1 MPPYLLVFYNFYIIA
16 ALKRSLN
23 LFNIQMKNK
32 LTVVKKSTLRNCPS
46 NIYTLAILIIML
58 GSCTTAR
65 KSMYFPDIK
74 SMDVLIDSTTR
85 EAARKV
91 YPGDR
96 VVVQIVTADQEGN
109 ASLNSTQKTST
120 EQGEGLM
127 VDPSGHIE
135 IPTLGKFYVKAKT
148 PSVIRDEIQVKAA
161 ALYRDVTV
169 YCTIIGRIIILNSI
183 AQAGSG
189 GSSGGG
195 VQSVPL
201 HDERLTIPEVLSG
214 LRTNNLKLKNTWI
227 IREVD
232 GKRQV
237 VKINLN
243 SAEILKSP
251 FFYLRNNDVIYLEP
265 NRFNQFIEVNAPFR
279 NLVGI
284 LAGFS
289 GLALAIVLAIK

>member
-1 MPPYLLVFYNFYIIA
+1 
-16 ALKRSLN
+16 
-23 LFNIQMKNK
+23 MKKK
-32 LTVVKKSTLRNCPS
+32 LTLVKKSAGRSWTIQIN
-46 NIYTLAILIIML
+46 TLAFLILML
-58 GSCTTAR
+58 ASCTTAK

-74 SMDVLIDSTTR
+74 SMDLIIDSTTR

-96 VVVQIVTADQEGN
+96 VIVQIVTADEEGN
-109 ASLNSTQKTST
+109 TILNSTQKTTSG
-120 EQGEGLM
+120 QGEGLL
-127 VDPSGHIE
+127 VDPSGQIE
-135 IPTLGKFYVKAKT
+135 IPTLGRFYVKAKT
-148 PSVIRDEIQVKAA
+148 PTVIRDEIQVKAA

-169 YCTIIGRIIILNSI
+169 YCTITGRVIILSSI
-183 AQAGSG
+183 GQTSSGGS

-195 VQSVPL
+195 VQSVSL

-214 LRTNNLKLKNTWI
+214 LRTNNIKLKKTWI

-237 VKINLN
+237 AKINLN

-251 FFYLRNNDVIYLEP
+251 FYYLRNNDVIYLEP
-265 NRFNQFIEVNAPFR
+265 NKFNQFIEVNAPFR

-289 GLALAIVLAIK
+289 GLALAIVLAVK

>member
-1 MPPYLLVFYNFYIIA
+1 
-16 ALKRSLN
+16 
-23 LFNIQMKNK
+23 MKNK
-32 LTVVKKSTLRNCPS
+32 LTSIKKSAVNTLNWQ
-46 NIYTLAILIIML
+46 IYTLAFVIVVLA
-58 GSCTTAR
+58 SCTTAK

-74 SMDVLIDSTTR
+74 SMDLIIDSTTR

-96 VVVQIVTADQEGN
+96 VIVQIVTADEEGN
-109 ASLNSTQKTST
+109 TILNSTQKTATDQS
-120 EQGEGLM
+120 EGLL

-148 PSVIRDEIQVKAA
+148 PTVIRDEIQVKAA

-169 YCTIIGRIIILNSI
+169 YCTITGRVIILSSI
-183 AQAGSG
+183 GQTSSGGS

-195 VQSVPL
+195 VQSVSL

-214 LRTNNLKLKNTWI
+214 LRTNNIKLKKTWI

-237 VKINLN
+237 AKINLN

-251 FFYLRNNDVIYLEP
+251 FYYLRNNDVIYLEP
-265 NRFNQFIEVNAPFR
+265 NKFNQFIEVNAPFR

-289 GLALAIVLAIK
+289 GLALAIVLAVK

>member
-1 MPPYLLVFYNFYIIA
+1 
-16 ALKRSLN
+16 
-23 LFNIQMKNK
+23 MKNK
-32 LTVVKKSTLRNCPS
+32 LTSIKKSAVSTLNWQ
-46 NIYTLAILIIML
+46 IYTLAFVIVALA
-58 GSCTTAR
+58 SCTTAK

-74 SMDVLIDSTTR
+74 SMDLIIDSTTR

-96 VVVQIVTADQEGN
+96 VIVQIVTADEEGN
-109 ASLNSTQKTST
+109 TILNSTQKTATDQS
-120 EQGEGLM
+120 EGLL
-127 VDPSGHIE
+127 VDPSGQIE

-148 PSVIRDEIQVKAA
+148 PTVIRDEIQVKAA

-169 YCTIIGRIIILNSI
+169 YCTITGRVIILSSI
-183 AQAGSG
+183 GQTSSGGS

-195 VQSVPL
+195 VQSVSL

-214 LRTNNLKLKNTWI
+214 LRTNNIKLKKTWI

-237 VKINLN
+237 AKINLN

-251 FFYLRNNDVIYLEP
+251 FYYLRNNDVIYLEP
-265 NRFNQFIEVNAPFR
+265 NKFNQFIEVNAPFR

-289 GLALAIVLAIK
+289 GLALAIVLAVK